1 MNQQPLRHS
10 KEHLKGIMF
19 VAIASLLWS
28 TAGLF
33 IKWVQWPPVAI
44 AGIRSGIAGLVILS
58 YWLYKYKQMPP
69 LPNLKKSFGALNYA
83 VLVMLFVFANKL
95 TTAANAIL
103 LQFSAP
109 IWVMI
114 FGAIFLQ
121 EPIRKKDLVTV
132 VLVLMGMG
140 LFFIGDLDSGSALGN
155 GLAVLSGVAMA
166 VMVISLKGVKTGSP
180 LEIIFWGNVV
190 TFLIGIPFYGQISFE
205 TMSLVGILLLGVFQ
219 LGTAYIFY
227 TSGIQRVTALEGI
240 LITVLEPL
248 LNPLW
253 VFLFNGEKPTLLAA
267 LGGVVVVASV
277 TYHSLRTENIQH

>member
-1 MNQQPLRHS
+1 MNQRQQIHS
-10 KEHLKGIMF
+10 KEHIQGIMC
-19 VAIASLLWS
+19 VAIASILWS

-33 IKWVQWPPVAI
+33 IKWVEWPPLAI
-44 AGIRSGIAGLVILS
+44 AGIRSGIAGLVILF

-69 LPNLKKSFGALNYA
+69 LPNVKKTFGALNYA

-114 FGAIFLQ
+114 LGAIFLKD
-121 EPIRKKDLVTV
+121 PIRRKDLLTV
-132 VLVLMGMG
+132 FLVIAGMS
-140 LFFIGDLDSGSALGN
+140 LFFLGDLGTGSMLGN

-166 VMVISLKGVKTGSP
+166 IMVISLKGVKTGSP
-180 LEIIFWGNVV
+180 LEIVFWGNVI
-190 TFLIGIPFYGQISFE
+190 TFLIGIPFYGQITFE
-205 TMSLVGILLLGVFQ
+205 VMSVVGILLLGVFQ

-227 TSGIQRVTALEGI
+227 AKGIQKVTALEGI

-248 LNPLW
+248 LNPAW
-253 VFLFNGEKPTLLAA
+253 VFLFNGETPTLFAV
-267 LGGVVVVASV
+267 LGGTVVLSSV
-277 TYHSLRTENIQH
+277 TYHSLKAESKV